1 MENIGMPGIVAKSEK
16 KQPDQ
21 VFETADE
28 VAAFLDRL
36 WPLPR
41 SITGEGVRASHD
53 ILGEILPLHRIEVPS
68 GTRCFDWTVPKEW
81 IVREAYVVTPTGERI
96 LDFGENN
103 LYLVNYS
110 MPFRGR
116 MTRQELDSR
125 LFSLPDMPEAVPYRT
140 SYYKEDWGFC
150 ISQKQRDSLAEGEY
164 EVVVDSDLV
173 DGSMTIS
180 ECVLPGETEKEVLLS
195 TYTCHPSMANN
206 ELSGPLVTAL
216 LARRLTAL
224 PRRRLTY
231 RFVFQPETIGAIATL
246 QRIGDHLRENLV
258 AGYVVSCVGDVG
270 SFTYKRSRR
279 GDTLADR
286 ACEYILA
293 TSGHPF
299 EIIDFHP
306 MGSDERQYCSPGFDL
321 PVGVLTR
328 SLPATYPQYHTSL
341 DNRDAISFEAICE
354 SIDMYYRLCLL
365 LDRNRV
371 YQNQVM
377 YGEPH
382 LSKYDLYPTLGG
394 SADTRF
400 EVGDILWLMS
410 LADGSRD
417 LLAIAE
423 RSGSEFDRL
432 AELAQ
437 RCVEAGLLKAEEV
450 EA

>member
-1 MENIGMPGIVAKSEK
+1 MVIKVGKER
-16 KQPDQ
+16 PDRT
-21 VFETADE
+21 FETADE
-28 VAAFLDRL
+28 VAAFFDRL

-53 ILGEILPLHRIEVPS
+53 ILGEIVPLQRTEIPS

-96 LDFGENN
+96 LDFSENN
-103 LYLVNYS
+103 LHLVNYS

-116 MTRQELDSR
+116 MTRRELDSR
-125 LFSLPDMPEAVPYRT
+125 LFSLPSMPEAIPYRT

-150 ISQKQRDSLAEGEY
+150 ISQNQRDSLAEGEY
-164 EVVVDSDLV
+164 EVVVDSNLV

-180 ECVLPGETEKEVLLS
+180 ECVFPGETEKEVLLS

-206 ELSGPLVTAL
+206 ELSGPLVTAF
-216 LARRLTAL
+216 LARRLAAL

-231 RFVFQPETIGAIATL
+231 RFIFQPETIGAIATL
-246 QRIGDHLRENLV
+246 HRIGDHWKQLLV
-258 AGYVVSCVGDVG
+258 AGYVISCVGIPG
-270 SFTYKRSRR
+270 PFTYKKSRR

-286 ACEYILA
+286 ACNYILA
-293 TSGHPF
+293 NPSHPF

-306 MGSDERQYCSPGFDL
+306 TGSDERQYCSPGFDL
-321 PVGVLTR
+321 PVGLLTR
-328 SLPATYPQYHTSL
+328 GLPATYPQYHTSL
-341 DNRDAISFEAICE
+341 DNRDVISFEAICE
-354 SIDMYYRLCLL
+354 SVDMCYRLCLL
-365 LDRNRV
+365 LDSNCI

-394 SADTRF
+394 SADARF
-400 EVGDILWLMS
+400 GVEDILWLMS

-423 RSGSEFDRL
+423 RSGLEFDRL
-432 AELAQ
+432 AELAK
-437 RCVEAGLLKAEEV
+437 RCVEVGLLKAEEV
-450 EA
+450 GS